1 MVQEKYQPC
10 HGVGAQG
17 GDLAAHTYAA
27 ARAWKLFV
35 IDSILSIV
43 SILSKNPNYDVCQ
56 VCVYRK

>member
-1 MVQEKYQPC
+1 MVQEKYQPR

-27 ARAWKLFV
+27 AGAWKLFV

>member
-27 ARAWKLFV
+27 AGAWKLFV
-35 IDSILSIV
+35 MDSILSEI
-43 SILSKNPNYDVCQ
+43 PNYDVCQ